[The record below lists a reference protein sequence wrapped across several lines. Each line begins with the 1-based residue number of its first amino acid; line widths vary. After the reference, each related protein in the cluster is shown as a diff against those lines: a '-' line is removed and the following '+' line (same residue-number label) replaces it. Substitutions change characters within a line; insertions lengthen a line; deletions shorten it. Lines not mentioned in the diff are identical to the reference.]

1 MKRPLLA
8 IFLIVL
14 VDVLGLTIMIPLL
27 PFYAESFGASA
38 TAVGLLQSTYA
49 GCQLI
54 AGPPL
59 GSLSDRLGRK
69 PVLLVSQLGTF
80 AGFLILA
87 AAPNLFVV
95 FLARAI
101 DGITAGN
108 LSIAQAYI
116 ADVTTPKERS
126 RAFALI
132 GIAFGVGF
140 LIGPGVSGF
149 LSAHYGFHVP
159 ILCAAGLSLT
169 SILGTAF
176 LLPPVSAH
184 PEAEQPAAPLAA
196 EEEAPV
202 APGGRRLRILD
213 WQLYVTYFK
222 RPVLGGLLWEFF
234 LYTFAF
240 AIFMGG
246 FALFSE
252 RRLTWNGMPFG
263 PKQVGYVLTY
273 SGLLGVVV
281 QGSIRSGWPVRKFGE
296 VRLVTIGFAAGAIG
310 YALLGFTYGVPVL
323 LVAAAFSSVGNG
335 VVRPSLTSLITQQVR
350 RDEQGVVLGLNQS
363 LQSISQIVG
372 QALAGWLIDRQWL
385 STWAFWAAGVTII
398 ALVLNRGAHAERTA
412 ATGNA

>member
-14 VDVLGLTIMIPLL
+14 VDVLGLTILIPLL

-87 AAPNLFVV
+87 SAHSLPVV

-101 DGITAGN
+101 DGLTAGN

-116 ADVTTPKERS
+116 ADVTTPKERMS
-126 RAFALI
+126 AFGLI

-140 LIGPGVSGF
+140 VLGPGASGY
-149 LSAHYGFHVP
+149 LSAHYGYHVP
-159 ILCAAGLSLT
+159 IFCAAGLSFM

-176 LLPPVSAH
+176 LLPSVTAV
-184 PEAEQPAAPLAA
+184 ADAAQPAAPLAS

-213 WQLYVTYFK
+213 WKIYGTYFR

-240 AIFMGG
+240 AVFMGG
-246 FALFSE
+246 FALFAE
-252 RRLTWNGMPFG
+252 RRQGLLFG
-263 PKQVGYVLTY
+263 TKQVGYVLTY
-273 SGLLGVVV
+273 SGILGVLI
-281 QGSIRSGWPVRKFGE
+281 QGSIRSKRVHKFGE
-296 VRLVTIGFAAGAIG
+296 VNLVTLGFAMGTIG
-310 YALLGFTYGVPVL
+310 YALLGLTYGIPLL
-323 LVAAAFSSVGNG
+323 LVAATFSSIGNG
-335 VVRPSLTSLITQQVR
+335 LVRPALTSLIT
-350 RDEQGVVLGLNQS
+350 
-363 LQSISQIVG
+363 
-372 QALAGWLIDRQWL
+372 
-385 STWAFWAAGVTII
+385 
-398 ALVLNRGAHAERTA
+398 
-412 ATGNA
+412 

>member
-1 MKRPLLA
+1 MRRPLLS

-14 VDVLGLTIMIPLL
+14 VDVLGLTILIPLL

-69 PVLLVSQLGTF
+69 PVLLVSQMGTF
-80 AGFLILA
+80 AGFLVLA
-87 AAPNLFVV
+87 AAPSLWVV

-101 DGITAGN
+101 DGLTAGN

-116 ADVTTPKERS
+116 ADVTTPKERMS
-126 RAFALI
+126 AFTLI

-140 LIGPGVSGF
+140 VLGPGASGY

-159 ILCAAGLSLT
+159 ILCAAGLSFA

-176 LLPPVSAH
+176 LLPTVTAH
-184 PEAEQPAAPLAA
+184 PEAAQPAAPLAS

-213 WQLYVTYFK
+213 WKLYTVYFR

-246 FALFSE
+246 FALFAE
-252 RRLTWNGMPFG
+252 RREGLLFG
-263 PKQVGYVLTY
+263 TKQVGYVLTY
-273 SGLLGVVV
+273 SGVLGVLV
-281 QGSIRSGWPVRKFGE
+281 QGSIRSRRVRQFGE
-296 VRLVTIGFAAGAIG
+296 VRLLTLGFALGTVG
-310 YALLGFTYGVPVL
+310 YALLGFTYGVPL
-323 LVAAAFSSVGNG
+323 LLIAATFSSVGNG
-335 VVRPSLTSLITQQVR
+335 VARPALTSLITQQVG

-372 QALAGWLIDRQWL
+372 QALAGWLIDRRLL
-385 STWAFWAAGVTII
+385 STWAFWAAAVTLV
-398 ALVLNRGAHAERTA
+398 ALILNRGARGERIA
-412 ATGNA
+412 ATEGA

>member
-1 MKRPLLA
+1 MQRPLLP

-38 TAVGLLQSTYA
+38 TVVGLLQATYA

-87 AAPNLFVV
+87 FAPNLWVV

-140 LIGPGVSGF
+140 LVGPGVSGF
-149 LSAHYGFHVP
+149 LSAHYGFQVP
-159 ILCAAGLSLT
+159 ILCAAALSLA

-176 LLPPVSAH
+176 LLPSVPPH
-184 PEAEQPAAPLAA
+184 PEAEQPAA
-196 EEEAPV
+196 
-202 APGGRRLRILD
+202 R
-213 WQLYVTYFK
+213 
-222 RPVLGGLLWEFF
+222 
-234 LYTFAF
+234 
-240 AIFMGG
+240 
-246 FALFSE
+246 
-252 RRLTWNGMPFG
+252 
-263 PKQVGYVLTY
+263 
-273 SGLLGVVV
+273 
-281 QGSIRSGWPVRKFGE
+281 
-296 VRLVTIGFAAGAIG
+296 
-310 YALLGFTYGVPVL
+310 
-323 LVAAAFSSVGNG
+323 
-335 VVRPSLTSLITQQVR
+335 
-350 RDEQGVVLGLNQS
+350 
-363 LQSISQIVG
+363 
-372 QALAGWLIDRQWL
+372 
-385 STWAFWAAGVTII
+385 
-398 ALVLNRGAHAERTA
+398 
-412 ATGNA
+412 

>member
-14 VDVLGLTIMIPLL
+14 VDVLGLTILIPLL

-87 AAPNLFVV
+87 SAHNLWVV

-101 DGITAGN
+101 DGLTAGN

-116 ADVTTPKERS
+116 ADVTTPKQRMS
-126 RAFALI
+126 AFGLI

-140 LIGPGVSGF
+140 VLGPGASGY
-149 LSAHYGFHVP
+149 LSAHYGYHVP
-159 ILCAAGLSLT
+159 IFCAAGLSLL

-176 LLPPVSAH
+176 LLPSVTAV
-184 PEAEQPAAPLAA
+184 ADAAQPAAPLAS

-213 WQLYVTYFK
+213 WKIYGTYFR

-240 AIFMGG
+240 AVFMGG
-246 FALFSE
+246 FALFAE
-252 RRLTWNGMPFG
+252 RRQGLLFG
-263 PKQVGYVLTY
+263 TKQVGYVLTY
-273 SGLLGVVV
+273 SGILGVLI
-281 QGSIRSGWPVRKFGE
+281 QGSIRSKRVHKFGE
-296 VRLVTIGFAAGAIG
+296 VNLVTLGFAMGTIG
-310 YALLGFTYGVPVL
+310 YALLGLTYGIPLL
-323 LVAAAFSSVGNG
+323 LVAATFSSIGNG
-335 VVRPSLTSLITQQVR
+335 LVRPALTSLITQQVGR
-350 RDEQGVVLGLNQS
+350 EEQGVVLGLNQS

-372 QALAGWLIDRQWL
+372 QGLAGFLIEHLLL
-385 STWAFWAAGVTII
+385 STWAFWAAGVTLL
-398 ALVLNRGAHAERTA
+398 ALILNRGSRGERIA
-412 ATGNA
+412 ATQGA